1 MNKAAGTPVGD
12 KTLADQTLSFVM
24 ALLEAAA
31 ESEHV
36 TVVYSIADTAF
47 GEQADRVRDGV
58 RDHIEEVNGSA
69 AGSTRRSRR
78 PTKTRSDKSSSTD
91 SSRKFQKTP
100 RAKPLTHT
108 SNSMTRKTGSIHR
121 KPPTLVTLMS
131 SLANT
136 LPSLL
141 NRRSHG
147 QDRYDTSI
155 PAHA

>member
-58 RDHIEEVNGSA
+58 RDHIEEVNEIGRRQHKTVTPTDENEIGQVLQHRLFSEVPENA
-69 AGSTRRSRR
+69 AREAADSYFQFYDRR
-78 PTKTRSDKSSSTD
+78 PAVS
-91 SSRKFQKTP
+91 
-100 RAKPLTHT
+100 
-108 SNSMTRKTGSIHR
+108 TGSHR
-121 KPPTLVTLMS
+121 RWL
-131 SLANT
+131 
-136 LPSLL
+136 
-141 NRRSHG
+141 R
-147 QDRYDTSI
+147 
-155 PAHA
+155 